1 MSDNLLRIGTSAIR
15 ANSLLLNT
23 TSNNIANINTE
34 GYVRQRTEF
43 VADPLGFGVGRG
55 TTERLL
61 SEFTVKQLRRDTS
74 KFAFAQQFV
83 SEANRVDALFS
94 NPANSIATGMNDL
107 FAQLQTAN
115 NDPVQPANRQLVI
128 GSAQSLVNRFEGMS
142 NLLKEQEVFINDQ
155 FDIYVNEA
163 NDMIK
168 QIAIFNKDIAAY
180 GNGATRPVPLELLDK
195 RDLAILNL
203 SKMLEINVLD
213 AANGEKLVFMN
224 DGQSLVV
231 EQGDFRLLSLRGD
244 PDPNRKELQ
253 LQLNSNANVL
263 RDVNSKSI
271 GGQLGALVAFREEIL
286 DPTQT
291 QLGQLALS
299 LADALNSQNKL
310 GMTLDGTLG
319 KDLFRLPVFSGLNY
333 SDNTGT
339 ASVTVALESGK
350 GNQLP
355 PNDFL
360 IRITGPG
367 QVTVDALNSKGEVI
381 AGPGLPKVING
392 LDFTNTVTL
401 NSDSMTPTDP
411 TYEDLLGLEITIS
424 PGAAVGDRFLLKP
437 LQQAATQL
445 QLATNRGEDIA
456 LASPVRGGFD
466 VANLGNGRIDQLIVS
481 NTDTA
486 TPFINNLPL
495 NIEFTG
501 SNSFNIYDNALPVPN
516 LLGTANFSN
525 NNYNNVLQ
533 QAGLANT
540 YGFDFNI
547 SGVPRPGDRF
557 TLEFNENGFSDN
569 RNGLTLASLQTAE
582 TTRRNPTTVENAVN
596 QYSFNQS
603 YATAVGNIGERTRQ
617 GRTLEEANFAI
628 LEQTTLW
635 YESLSGVSLDEE
647 AANLTRFQQT
657 YAAAARIL
665 STSQTIFDTLLQ
677 AVR

>member
-1 MSDNLLRIGTSAIR
+1 MSDNLLKIGTTAIR

-61 SEFTVKQLRRDTS
+61 NEFTVKQLRRDTS
-74 KFAFAQQFV
+74 KLYFAQQYV

-107 FAQLQTAN
+107 FSQLQTAN

-128 GSAQSLVNRFEGMS
+128 GSAQSLINRFDGMS
-142 NLLKEQEVFINDQ
+142 NLLKEQEIFINDQ

-168 QIAIFNKDIAAY
+168 QIAIVNKDIAAY

-203 SKMLEINVLD
+203 SKMLEISVLD

-253 LQLNSNANVL
+253 LQLNSNANIL

-286 DPTQT
+286 DPSQT

-339 ASVTVALESGK
+339 ASVTVALETGK

-360 IRITGPG
+360 ISITGPG

-401 NSDSMTPTDP
+401 NSDSMIPTDP
-411 TYEDLLGLEITIS
+411 INKDLLGLEITIS
-424 PGAAVGDRFLLKP
+424 PGAAVGDRFMLKP

-445 QLATNRGEDIA
+445 QMATNRGEDIA
-456 LASPVRGGFD
+456 LASPVRTSFTSS
-466 VANLGNGRIDQLIVS
+466 NLGNSRIENIVVTNTNVTPSFLSDEPYSIVYTGANTFRIFDGASNLIGE
-481 NTDTA
+481 A
-486 TPFINNLPL
+486 T
-495 NIEFTG
+495 
-501 SNSFNIYDNALPVPN
+501 
-516 LLGTANFSN
+516 FSN
-525 NNYNNVLQ
+525 NNYRNI
-533 QAGLANT
+533 LANST
-540 YGFDFNI
+540 PPLELGFDFDV
-547 SGVPRPGDRF
+547 SGVPSTGDSF
-557 TLEFNENGFSDN
+557 TIEFNDNGFNDN
-569 RNGLTLASLQTAE
+569 RNGLTLAALQNADS
-582 TTRRNPTTVENAVN
+582 TRRNAATIPGAVN
-596 QYSFNQS
+596 EYSFNQS
-603 YATAVGNIGERTRQ
+603 YATMVGTIGERTRQ
-617 GRTLEEANFAI
+617 GRTLEEANSAI